1 MPEPIYKTVEEAQA
15 EILRLQEELTTV
27 KADRDNYSTQ
37 VSDLQKENEKVRELN
52 QQYFLKLTA
61 QYNPNTKT
69 EEDEGH
75 GWKFQNKFHHTYKI
89 VVEDNKVKLKFN
101 PHASLYILTDEET
114 YSIPDDIMEC
124 LNGINIEIVRGIHFD
139 KVYMV

>member
-69 EEDEGH
+69 EEDEDDE
-75 GWKFQNKFHHTYKI
+75 TLSC
-89 VVEDNKVKLKFN
+89 EDFAKNL
-101 PHASLYILTDEET
+101 
-114 YSIPDDIMEC
+114 SI
-124 LNGINIEIVRGIHFD
+124 
-139 KVYMV
+139 

>member
-27 KADRDNYSTQ
+27 KADRDNYSAQ

-52 QQYFLKLTA
+52 QQYFLKLSA

-69 EEDEGH
+69 EEDEDDD
-75 GWKFQNKFHHTYKI
+75 TPSC
-89 VVEDNKVKLKFN
+89 EDFAKNL
-101 PHASLYILTDEET
+101 
-114 YSIPDDIMEC
+114 SI
-124 LNGINIEIVRGIHFD
+124 
-139 KVYMV
+139 